1 MSKTLDSRDFDWG
14 LDAPKAEVVARHPV
28 RIPFS
33 QKFARGIRIL
43 VPNPS
48 NVKGLRLIF
57 CVFHHVLITSHT
69 KLLAAGGPMKP
80 FPIVA
85 VQLFIEATRDTGYK
99 STGSAIAELVD
110 NALEASAKHVD
121 ITIEQA
127 SIAGNANNLVVRV
140 TDDGTGMTPAV
151 LRLALQFG
159 GTTRFGSR
167 TATGRYGMGLPNGG
181 LSQARRLEV
190 FTWTNSSRVW
200 SSYLDVDEI
209 ASNSMR
215 VVPTPHIAQVSTRP
229 RTRSGT
235 MVVLSRCDRIDCDTP
250 QALELKLLEEFGRI
264 FRQALQN
271 GRLIKVNGIQV
282 RPLDPLFLAPGG
294 NGTGAKLYGP
304 PLEYKVRVPAFVK
317 SRTSVSVVAVRFSEL
332 PIERWHHFSN
342 EKKNDLGIAKNAG
355 VSIVRAGREIDYGW
369 YFMGTKRKE
378 NYDDWWRCEVA
389 FSPELDEL
397 FGVTHS
403 KQKINPTRLLS
414 SIITPE
420 IERIAREL
428 NSRVR
433 RKYAIIKGEGV
444 RSRTLNRLQ
453 ARDHLLEPPSSL
465 RESST
470 LNDKLPGLKLL
481 RKRNDGVRGL
491 RFAVTH
497 NPEEHNLFFSAQ
509 LRDGFLSL
517 NINECHPFY
526 PSAYRQLASAGT
538 TGQRQDAL
546 QYVLLLLISCARAEC
561 LVNGPR
567 VREIMRRFHQIWSD
581 ALAAFLS

>member
-1 MSKTLDSRDFDWG
+1 
-14 LDAPKAEVVARHPV
+14 
-28 RIPFS
+28 
-33 QKFARGIRIL
+33 
-43 VPNPS
+43 
-48 NVKGLRLIF
+48 
-57 CVFHHVLITSHT
+57 
-69 KLLAAGGPMKP
+69 MKH

-85 VQLFIEATRDTGYK
+85 IQSFIEATRDTGYK

-110 NALEASAKHVD
+110 NALEASAKRIDV
-121 ITIEQA
+121 TIEHQDNVGA
-127 SIAGNANNLVVRV
+127 TYNPTIRV
-140 TDDGTGMTPAV
+140 TDNGTGMTPGV

-159 GTTRFGSR
+159 GSTRFGSR
-167 TATGRYGMGLPNGG
+167 TGTGRYGMGLPNGG

-190 FTWTNSSRVW
+190 FTWTNASQVW
-200 SSYLDVDEI
+200 SSHLDVDEI
-209 ASNSMR
+209 AANSMR
-215 VVPTPHIAQVSTRP
+215 AVPVPRIAQGLVRP
-229 RTRSGT
+229 RSRCGT
-235 MVVLSRCDRIDCDTP
+235 IVVLSKCDRLDCDNP
-250 QALELKLLEEFGRI
+250 QTLQLKLLAELGRI
-264 FRQALQN
+264 FREAIRA
-271 GRLIKVNGIQV
+271 GRWIKVNGIEV
-282 RPLDPLFLAPGG
+282 RPFDPLFIAPDGSLS
-294 NGTGAKLYGP
+294 GAKLYGP
-304 PLEYKVRVPAFVK
+304 PLEYKLRVPAFVK
-317 SRTSVSVVAVRFSEL
+317 SRAPVSVVSVRFSEL
-332 PIERWHHFSN
+332 PIHKWHHFSN

-389 FSPELDEL
+389 FTPELDEL

-414 SIITPE
+414 SILTPE
-420 IERIAREL
+420 IERIGREL

-433 RKYAIIKGEGV
+433 TKFMSIKGEGM
-444 RSRTLNRLQ
+444 RSQTLTRLQ
-453 ARDHLLEPPSSL
+453 ARDHLLEPPRSL

-470 LNDKLPGLKLL
+470 LSDKLPGLKLL

-509 LRDGFLSL
+509 LRGGLLSL

-526 PSAYRQLASAGT
+526 SSAYRQLASAGT
-538 TGQRQDAL
+538 AGDRQDGL

-567 VREIMRRFHQIWSD
+567 DREIMRRFRQTWSD
-581 ALAAFLS
+581 AVAAFLS

>member
-1 MSKTLDSRDFDWG
+1 
-14 LDAPKAEVVARHPV
+14 
-28 RIPFS
+28 
-33 QKFARGIRIL
+33 
-43 VPNPS
+43 
-48 NVKGLRLIF
+48 
-57 CVFHHVLITSHT
+57 
-69 KLLAAGGPMKP
+69 MKP

-85 VQLFIEATRDTGYK
+85 VRSFIEATRDTGYK

-110 NALEASAKHVD
+110 NALEASARHVNV
-121 ITIEQA
+121 TIEPLVSTA
-127 SIAGNANNLVVRV
+127 ATAKSIIRV

-167 TATGRYGMGLPNGG
+167 VGTGRYGMGLPNGG

-190 FTWTNSSRVW
+190 YTWTDSSRVW

-209 ASNSMR
+209 ATNSMR
-215 VVPTPHIAQVSTRP
+215 AVPTPRIAQVSNRP
-229 RTRSGT
+229 DTRSGT
-235 MVVLSRCDRIDCDTP
+235 VVVLSKCDRLDCDNT
-250 QALELKLLEEFGRI
+250 QTLQLKLLAEFGRI
-264 FRQALQN
+264 FRQAIHK

-282 RPLDPLFLAPGG
+282 RPFDPLFLAPDG
-294 NGTGAKLYGP
+294 NLSGAKLYGP
-304 PLEYKVRVPAFVK
+304 PLEYKLRVPAFVK
-317 SRTSVSVVAVRFSEL
+317 SRASVSVVSVRFSEL
-332 PIERWHHFSN
+332 PIQKWHHFSN

-389 FSPELDEL
+389 FTPELDEF

-414 SIITPE
+414 SILTPE

-433 RKYAIIKGEGV
+433 NKFMSIKGEGV

-453 ARDHLLEPPSSL
+453 ARDHLLEPPRSL

-470 LNDKLPGLKLL
+470 ISDKLTGLKLL
-481 RKRNDGVRGL
+481 RKRNDGIHGL

-497 NPEEHNLFFSAQ
+497 NPEEHNLFFSAR
-509 LRDGFLSL
+509 LRDGLLSL
-517 NINECHPFY
+517 NINERHPFY
-526 PSAYRQLASAGT
+526 SGAYRQLASADTSGD
-538 TGQRQDAL
+538 RQNGL

-567 VREIMRRFHQIWSD
+567 VREIMRRFRQIWSD
-581 ALAAFLS
+581 AVAAFLS

>member
-1 MSKTLDSRDFDWG
+1 
-14 LDAPKAEVVARHPV
+14 
-28 RIPFS
+28 
-33 QKFARGIRIL
+33 
-43 VPNPS
+43 
-48 NVKGLRLIF
+48 
-57 CVFHHVLITSHT
+57 
-69 KLLAAGGPMKP
+69 MKP

-85 VQLFIEATRDTGYK
+85 VQSFIEATRDTGYK

-110 NALEASAKHVD
+110 NALEASAKRVNV
-121 ITIEQA
+121 TIEHA
-127 SIAGNANNLVVRV
+127 ESIGATKNSIIRV

-167 TATGRYGMGLPNGG
+167 VATGRYGMGLPNGG

-190 FTWTNSSRVW
+190 YTWTDSSRVW

-209 ASNSMR
+209 ATNSMR
-215 VVPTPHIAQVSTRP
+215 AVPTPRIAQASIRP

-235 MVVLSRCDRIDCDTP
+235 IVVLSKCDRLDCDSAQTL
-250 QALELKLLEEFGRI
+250 QLKLLAEFGRI
-264 FRQALQN
+264 FRQALHD

-282 RPLDPLFLAPGG
+282 RPFDPLFLAADG
-294 NGTGAKLYGP
+294 NLSGAKLYGP
-304 PLEYKVRVPAFVK
+304 PLEYKLRVPAFVK
-317 SRTSVSVVAVRFSEL
+317 SRASVSVVSVRFSEL
-332 PIERWHHFSN
+332 PVQKWHHFSN

-389 FSPELDEL
+389 FTPELDEI

-403 KQKINPTRLLS
+403 KQKINPTQLLS
-414 SIITPE
+414 SILTPE

-428 NSRVR
+428 NSRIR
-433 RKYAIIKGEGV
+433 SKFMNIKGEDIRG
-444 RSRTLNRLQ
+444 RTLNRLQ
-453 ARDHLLEPPSSL
+453 ARDHLLEPPRSL

-509 LRDGFLSL
+509 LRDGLLSL

-526 PSAYRQLASAGT
+526 SSAYRQLASAGT
-538 TGQRQDAL
+538 SGDRQDAL

-561 LVNGPR
+561 LINGPR
-567 VREIMRRFHQIWSD
+567 VREIMRRFRQIWSD
-581 ALAAFLS
+581 AVAAFLS

>member
-1 MSKTLDSRDFDWG
+1 M
-14 LDAPKAEVVARHPV
+14 
-28 RIPFS
+28 
-33 QKFARGIRIL
+33 
-43 VPNPS
+43 N
-48 NVKGLRLIF
+48 
-57 CVFHHVLITSHT
+57 
-69 KLLAAGGPMKP
+69 P

-85 VQLFIEATRDTGYK
+85 VQSFIEATRDSGYK

-121 ITIEQA
+121 IVIEET
-127 SIAGNANNLVVRV
+127 STAGRATNLVIRV

-159 GTTRFGSR
+159 GSTRFGSR
-167 TATGRYGMGLPNGG
+167 AATGRYGMGLPNGG

-200 SSYLDVDEI
+200 SSYLDVDDI
-209 ASNSMR
+209 ATNSMR
-215 VVPTPHIAQVSTRP
+215 AVPTPRIAQGSIRP
-229 RTRSGT
+229 RTQSGT
-235 MVVLSRCDRIDCDTP
+235 MVVLSKCDRLDCDNT
-250 QALELKLLEEFGRI
+250 QTLQLKLLAEFGRI
-264 FRQALQN
+264 FRQAIHD
-271 GRLIKVNGIQV
+271 GRLLKVNGIQV
-282 RPLDPLFLAPGG
+282 RPFDPLFLALNG
-294 NGTGAKLYGP
+294 NLSGAKLYGP
-304 PLEYKVRVPAFVK
+304 PLEYKIRVPTFVK
-317 SRTSVSVVAVRFSEL
+317 SRASVSVVSVRFSEL
-332 PIERWHHFSN
+332 PIHKWRHFSN

-389 FSPELDEL
+389 FTPELDEL

-414 SIITPE
+414 SILTPE

-433 RKYAIIKGEGV
+433 NKFMSIKGEGI

-453 ARDHLLEPPSSL
+453 ARDHLLEPPRSL

-470 LNDKLPGLKLL
+470 LNDKLPGLKRL
-481 RKRNDGVRGL
+481 RKRNDGVHGL

-497 NPEEHNLFFSAQ
+497 NPEDHNLFFSAQ
-509 LRDGFLSL
+509 LRDGLLSL
-517 NINECHPFY
+517 NINQSHPFY
-526 PSAYRQLASAGT
+526 SSAYRQLASADTAG
-538 TGQRQDAL
+538 GRQDGL

-567 VREIMRRFHQIWSD
+567 VREIMRRFRQIWSD
-581 ALAAFLS
+581 AVAAFLS

>member
-1 MSKTLDSRDFDWG
+1 
-14 LDAPKAEVVARHPV
+14 
-28 RIPFS
+28 
-33 QKFARGIRIL
+33 
-43 VPNPS
+43 
-48 NVKGLRLIF
+48 
-57 CVFHHVLITSHT
+57 
-69 KLLAAGGPMKP
+69 MKP

-85 VQLFIEATRDTGYK
+85 VQSFIEATRDTGYK

-110 NALEASAKHVD
+110 NALEASAKHVNV
-121 ITIEQA
+121 TIEHA
-127 SIAGNANNLVVRV
+127 VNAAATKNSIIRV

-167 TATGRYGMGLPNGG
+167 VATGRYGMGLPNGG

-209 ASNSMR
+209 AANSMR
-215 VVPTPHIAQVSTRP
+215 TVPTPRIAQGSTRP

-235 MVVLSRCDRIDCDTP
+235 IVVLSKCDRLDCDNP
-250 QALELKLLEEFGRI
+250 QTLQLKLLTELGRI
-264 FRQALQN
+264 FRQALYD
-271 GRLIKVNGIQV
+271 GRVIKVNGSKV
-282 RPLDPLFLAPGG
+282 RPFDPLFRTSHANLS
-294 NGTGAKLYGP
+294 GAELYGP
-304 PLEYKVRVPAFVK
+304 PLEYKLRVPAFVK
-317 SRTSVSVVAVRFSEL
+317 ARASISVVSVRFSEL
-332 PIERWHHFSN
+332 PVERWHHFSN
-342 EKKNDLGIAKNAG
+342 QKKNDLGIAKNAG

-389 FSPELDEL
+389 FTPELDEL

-414 SIITPE
+414 SILTPE

-433 RKYAIIKGEGV
+433 RKYASIKGEGT

-453 ARDHLLEPPSSL
+453 ARDHLLEPPRSL
-465 RESST
+465 RGCLT

-481 RKRNDGVRGL
+481 RKRNHGVHGL

-509 LRDGFLSL
+509 LRDGLLSL
-517 NINECHPFY
+517 NINQRHPFY
-526 PSAYRQLASAGT
+526 SSAYRQLASTDTAG
-538 TGQRQDAL
+538 GRQDAL
-546 QYVLLLLISCARAEC
+546 QHVLLLLISCARAEC

-567 VREIMRRFHQIWSD
+567 VREIMRRFRQIWSD
-581 ALAAFLS
+581 AVAAFLS